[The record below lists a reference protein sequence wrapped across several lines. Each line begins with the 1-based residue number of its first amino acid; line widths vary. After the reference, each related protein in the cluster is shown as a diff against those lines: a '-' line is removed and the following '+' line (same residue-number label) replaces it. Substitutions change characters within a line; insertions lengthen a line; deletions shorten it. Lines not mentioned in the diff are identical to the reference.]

1 MSEGGA
7 DRTSRRPCPR
17 SRRAAWGAEHRPAP
31 PRGRWR
37 VRRHA
42 RSRRP
47 RHRRPRPARRCPRRR
62 SQALLP
68 PRPLHPPP
76 RRRLRPRRRPRLHE
90 RHLGRRRPRD
100 RRGPRG
106 RRRRG
111 PPRLHRRPR
120 RRLRQPRR
128 PRGRARLLRHG
139 GRPLDARPPRHARSR
154 RQLAHRRPPPRRDR
168 HRQGAPRPPPP
179 RRSPRAKKPI
189 VSLNCGAI
197 PRDLVEGTL
206 FGHERGAF
214 TGAAATQRGVF
225 EEASGGTVL
234 LDEIGELPLAAQ
246 AALRR
251 VLETGRIQRV
261 GSPREIDVDVR
272 IVAATHRD
280 LLAMSKRGLFREDLY
295 FRIAA
300 VTLDVPPLRDRTDE
314 IPALVE
320 RFIRV
325 ANERHRRSVKAVSDD
340 AMARLLAHDWPGNV
354 RELRNAV
361 ERAVVV
367 ACDSTLGLPDLPPSL
382 LLQPAPQSTPPPRD
396 SAPSSAPDTEGALP
410 ERVGRFERDL
420 IVRALHDASGNK
432 AEAARKLG
440 IPVRTLAYRIKV
452 LGIDEGKPT

>member
-1 MSEGGA
+1 MRTERAVDPVLAAVEQHGEPSTVLLLLGVGGA
-7 DRTSRRPCPR
+7 CVVTLAPGAPVIVGRDQRADVRVEDRRLS
-17 SRRAAWGAEHRPAP
+17 S
-31 PRGRWR
+31 
-37 VRRHA
+37 RHA
-42 RSRRP
+42 RFTLHPDDGSVLVEDLGSTNGTWVGGARVTGEARVGAGAEVRLGSTVARVVVFGSP
-47 RHRRPRPARRCPRRR
+47 DAPEAEPASSDMVAGPSMRALLATLDRVASSHIAVLLRGETGTGKELLARR
-62 SQALLP
+62 
-68 PRPLHPPP
+68 LH
-76 RRRLRPRRRPRLHE
+76 
-90 RHLGRRRPRD
+90 
-100 RRGPRG
+100 
-106 RRRRG
+106 
-111 PPRLHRRPR
+111 
-120 RRLRQPRR
+120 
-128 PRGRARLLRHG
+128 A
-139 GRPLDARPPRHARSR
+139 
-154 RQLAHRRPPPRRDR
+154 
-168 HRQGAPRPPPP
+168 
-179 RRSPRAKKPI
+179 RSPRAKKSI

-246 AALRR
+246 AALLR